1 MSTTIAPQDAARWR
15 SRLDLPAYRFRD
27 AARYAGVPT
36 RTVTYWHRASAE
48 RPATLPG
55 RELRRSLSYYELIE
69 VAFVSTFRRL
79 GISLQKIRAARDY
92 AARELDSEFPFVQ
105 YAWKTEGVHLMLQL
119 SDIVGDAEVSELVAA
134 DLHGQVAW
142 GGVFTADL
150 HGQVAWGGVFSERF
164 EEFDYQ
170 DEIAAVWHVASR
182 GNPVSIDSRV
192 AFGAPSV
199 HGIPTWIL
207 KGRWDAGE
215 TIGGIRADYGLAPED
230 IAHGLRFEGVL
241 EDELTTAC

>member
-1 MSTTIAPQDAARWR
+1 MSTTIASQDAARWR
-15 SRLDLPAYRFRD
+15 SRLALPAYRFRD

-36 RTVTYWHRASAE
+36 RTVTYWHRASVE

-55 RELRRSLSYYELIE
+55 RELRRSLSYYKLIE
-69 VAFVSTFRRL
+69 VAFVATFRRL

-119 SDIVGDAEVSELVAA
+119 SDIVGDAEAGELVAA
-134 DLHGQVAW
+134 DLHGQIAW
-142 GGVFTADL
+142 GGVFA
-150 HGQVAWGGVFSERF
+150 ERF

-199 HGIPTWIL
+199 NGIPTWIL

-215 TIGGIRADYGLAPED
+215 TIGDIQADYGLAPGD

>member
-1 MSTTIAPQDAARWR
+1 MSTTIASQDAARWR

-69 VAFVSTFRRL
+69 VAFVATFRRL

-119 SDIVGDAEVSELVAA
+119 SDIVGDAEAGELVAA
-134 DLHGQVAW
+134 DLHGQIAW
-142 GGVFTADL
+142 GGVFA
-150 HGQVAWGGVFSERF
+150 ERF

-215 TIGGIRADYGLAPED
+215 TIGDIRADYGLAPED

>member
-1 MSTTIAPQDAARWR
+1 MSTTIASQDAARWR
-15 SRLDLPAYRFRD
+15 KRLALPAYHFRD
-27 AARYAGVPT
+27 AARYAGVAT
-36 RTVTYWHRASAE
+36 RTVTYWHRASAD

-69 VAFVSTFRRL
+69 VTFVATFRRL

-92 AARELDSEFPFVQ
+92 AARELNSEFPFVQ

-119 SDIVGDAEVSELVAA
+119 RDIVGDAEAGKMVAA
-134 DLHGQVAW
+134 DMHGQVAW
-142 GGVFTADL
+142 GSV
-150 HGQVAWGGVFSERF
+150 VAERF
-164 EEFDYQ
+164 DEFDYQ
-170 DEIAAVWHVASR
+170 DEIAVVWHVASR
-182 GNPVSIDSRV
+182 GNPVSIDPRV

-199 HGIPTWIL
+199 NGIPTWIL

-215 TIGGIRADYGLAPED
+215 TIEDIQADYGLEHGD
-230 IAHGLRFEGVL
+230 IVHGLRFEGVL

>member
-1 MSTTIAPQDAARWR
+1 MSTTIASQDAARWR

-69 VAFVSTFRRL
+69 VAFVATFRRL

-119 SDIVGDAEVSELVAA
+119 SDIVGDAEARELVAA

-142 GGVFTADL
+142 GD
-150 HGQVAWGGVFSERF
+150 VFSERF

-215 TIGGIRADYGLAPED
+215 TIGDIRADYGLAPED